1 VNLVVGATGLLGGEI
16 CRQLTHRGEPTRALV
31 RRTSNPV
38 KINQLRGLGAELVHG
53 DLKDRASLDAACH
66 RVDAVISTASST
78 LARQEGDSIA
88 SVDRDGQLALVDAA
102 AAAGVKRF
110 ILISFPEIAVE
121 FPLQSAKRAVEAR
134 LRQSGMAYTVLRP
147 TMFAEVWLSP
157 MLGFDLPNATVR
169 IYGDGENRISWI
181 SIRDVARFAVA
192 ALDNPE
198 ANHAVIKLG
207 GPEALSPMDVVRLA
221 ERTIGRSIDVQ
232 RVPERALRDQFRTAP
247 DALQQSFAALMLSYA
262 AGEVIDMTETLHS
275 FPGAPLR
282 SVQDYLEDLQVSI

>member
-1 VNLVVGATGLLGGEI
+1 MNLVVGATGLLGGEI

-38 KINQLRGLGAELVHG
+38 KVNQLRGLGAELVHG

-181 SIRDVARFAVA
+181 SLRDVARFAVA

-262 AGEVIDMTETLHS
+262 AGEVIDMTETLHC